1 MTNQNP
7 PNEQKSHKK
16 DELKAVSFI
25 IFILF
30 PALSIAFVSTYG
42 FIIWMIQAFG
52 GVVAH

>member
-1 MTNQNP
+1 MTNQHP
-7 PNEQKSHKK
+7 QKKHTSNKK
-16 DELKAVSFI
+16 DELKALCFI

-30 PALSIAFVSTYG
+30 PALSITFVSIYG

>member
-1 MTNQNP
+1 MAKQQSASQSLSN
-7 PNEQKSHKK
+7 KS
-16 DELKAVSFI
+16 DELKALGFI

-30 PALSIAFVSTYG
+30 PVLSASFVSAYG

>member
-7 PNEQKSHKK
+7 NKLNTSSKK
-16 DELKAVSFI
+16 DELKALSFI

-30 PALSIAFVSTYG
+30 PALSIAFVSSYG

-52 GVVAH
+52 GVVTH

>member
-1 MTNQNP
+1 MTNQNLE
-7 PNEQKSHKK
+7 NEQTSNKKS
-16 DELKAVSFI
+16 ELKALSFI

>member
-7 PNEQKSHKK
+7 TKKYTSNKK
-16 DELKAVSFI
+16 DELKALFFI